1 MAGGIKCSN
10 RVKKILG
17 KKTNLQAVLVSY
29 SAIVK
34 LIFAAY
40 TRSLSRDKWDSYKY
54 GFNKQSF
61 EGPQHNTA
69 KGCIK
74 TMKFPGAGWEATPR
88 HHPTPGNSPFLPLSL
103 NLISS
108 YRARIKH
115 FFGKAKFL
123 AWWRTAAHVLHLF
136 FLLQPVL
143 ASQVNLLFLYL
154 YSNGSSDF
162 SFKKIYKILLHFTP
176 QKKIQ

>member
-17 KKTNLQAVLVSY
+17 KKTNLQAVLISY

-34 LIFAAY
+34 LIFAAH

-74 TMKFPGAGWEATPR
+74 TMKFPGAGQEATPR
-88 HHPTPGNSPFLPLSL
+88 HHPTPGSSAFLPLSL

-115 FFGKAKFL
+115 FFWQSKVFSLVEDSCSCVTPVFPVVACSGFL
-123 AWWRTAAHVLHLF
+123 GESAFSLS
-136 FLLQPVL
+136 LQ
-143 ASQVNLLFLYL
+143 QW
-154 YSNGSSDF
+154 
-162 SFKKIYKILLHFTP
+162 K
-176 QKKIQ
+176 Q